1 MVHGD
6 RQMLRL
12 VAFLSHDVGL
22 IVHDGIGAGIVV
34 NLEIGEGQGER
45 KIGCC
50 PMLVQIARHT
60 GSLLQMDGA
69 IMGKEMGDE
78 GAQEDEQQGEVEQ
91 QHGHALM
98 QPGFNNVM
106 HGQEGKQHP

>member
-34 NLEIGEGQGER
+34 DLEIGEGQGER
-45 KIGCC
+45 KVGCC
-50 PMLVQIARHT
+50 PMLVHIARHT

-78 GAQEDEQQGEVEQ
+78 GAHEYEQQGKVEQ

-98 QPGFNNVM
+98 QPGFDDVIY
-106 HGQEGKQHP
+106 GQEGK